1 MKLLNNLIVP
11 AFCGLLIFSGCSD
24 NPEDPVHNHL
34 RPIPNLLH
42 IWEDMLILTEY

>member
-11 AFCGLLIFSGCSD
+11 AFCGLLIFSGSRTTRKIR
-24 NPEDPVHNHL
+24 VHNHL